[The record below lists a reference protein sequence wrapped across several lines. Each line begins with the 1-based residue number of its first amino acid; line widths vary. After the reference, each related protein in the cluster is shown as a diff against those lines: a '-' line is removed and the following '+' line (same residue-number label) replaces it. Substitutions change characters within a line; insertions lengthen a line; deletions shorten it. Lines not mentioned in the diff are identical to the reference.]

1 VALDAS
7 KNTDQHLPH
16 APVTTV
22 SEGPCESVLFLLCTC
37 CSLCAQQLAG
47 SVEHW
52 LLCLETLSFASQVW
66 PNLGLHYAMVAKLAM
81 FLEKPQA
88 ALAAAE
94 AAGNILHITHGSSS
108 CVMQEVM
115 RLRWEAQ
122 QELEAFHGGH

>member
-1 VALDAS
+1 MNL
-7 KNTDQHLPH
+7 
-16 APVTTV
+16 
-22 SEGPCESVLFLLCTC
+22 C
-37 CSLCAQQLAG
+37 CSGCVAAAAFVPSNWREASSIGYSCLKT
-47 SVEHW
+47 
-52 LLCLETLSFASQVW
+52 LLFASQVW

-81 FLEKPQA
+81 LLEQSQA